1 MGYVKEQ
8 RFQPPTSARAAH
20 TFPTWHTGGD
30 FRFAFWWSAA
40 GCSRLYVKTRAHV
53 KECVAPARDATRAGV
68 MNEVA
73 NAARGHLQ
81 ECAA

>member
-1 MGYVKEQ
+1 M
-8 RFQPPTSARAAH
+8 RSAREGRRLEA
-20 TFPTWHTGGD
+20 
-30 FRFAFWWSAA
+30 R
-40 GCSRLYVKTRAHV
+40 RLYVKTRAHV